1 MQDLS
6 AYMTSGL
13 LGCVS
18 YKEIMGKNYKRMLM
32 NRRER
37 MCKTT
42 FLVSCTNEEDSK
54 DGEDSDGRTNLAP
67 EFISILSCISQ

>member
-1 MQDLS
+1 
-6 AYMTSGL
+6 
-13 LGCVS
+13 
-18 YKEIMGKNYKRMLM
+18 MGKNYKRIFM

-54 DGEDSDGRTNLAP
+54 DGEDSDGRTNVAP
-67 EFISILSCISQ
+67 ESSPFCLAFLNNF

>member
-1 MQDLS
+1 
-6 AYMTSGL
+6 
-13 LGCVS
+13 
-18 YKEIMGKNYKRMLM
+18 MGKNYKRMLM

-54 DGEDSDGRTNLAP
+54 DGEDSDGRTNVAP